1 MAASHSFRKALNGY
15 NREDVVHH
23 LEFIN
28 TRHSNQLNQYRA
40 DMQALEKEIQ
50 QLRTRCGALELE
62 KQGYEDQI
70 AQLQDQLDQQR
81 TQQNAL
87 ASRTE
92 EELEA
97 YRRAERLERQAQQRA
112 EQLFEKANGIIAD
125 AGDGVD
131 ASARRI
137 DDLAQNLLQQL
148 DALKKEVAAGKDA
161 LQDAAVALSALRP
174 EEM

>member
-1 MAASHSFRKALNGY
+1 MAASYSFRKALNGY
-15 NREDVVHH
+15 NREDVVYH

-28 TRHSNQLNQYRA
+28 TRHNNQLNQCKA
-40 DMQALEKEIQ
+40 DLQAMEKELQ

-81 TQQNAL
+81 AQQSAVV
-87 ASRTE
+87 SRTD

-112 EQLFEKANGIIAD
+112 EQLFEKANGIISD
-125 AGDGVD
+125 ANAGVD
-131 ASARRI
+131 ASAQRI
-137 DDLAQNLLQQL
+137 DTLARDLLQQL
-148 DALKKEVAAGKDA
+148 EALKQEVSAGKDA
-161 LQDAAVALSALRP
+161 LKGASAALSALRP